1 MRKLIKILLKDK
13 IIFIAISVVLIIGV
27 LSLIKVP
34 EAPIKFSSLD
44 KVYHTIAYFT
54 LALTWLLSFPVS
66 RKKHTVKYAIAL
78 GCIFYGIIIE
88 VLQTTLTTYRTA
100 SLLDVVANSVGVF
113 IALLIFNSICK
124 KIDAI

>member
-13 IIFIAISVVLIIGV
+13 IIFIAISIAIIIAF
-27 LSLIKVP
+27 LSLTKMP
-34 EAPIKFSSLD
+34 ESPVKLSSQD
-44 KVYHTIAYFT
+44 KIFHTIAYFV
-54 LALTWLLSFPVS
+54 LALTWLLSYPTS
-66 RKKHTVKYAIAL
+66 RQNNNIKYAIAF
-78 GCIFYGIIIE
+78 GCVFYGIIIE

-113 IALLIFNSICK
+113 IALLIFNSVYK

>member
-13 IIFIAISVVLIIGV
+13 IIFIAIFIALVIGF
-27 LSLIKVP
+27 LSLIKSTGPTINLSNV
-34 EAPIKFSSLD
+34 D
-44 KVYHTIAYFT
+44 KIYHTIAYFI
-54 LALTWLLSFPVS
+54 LSLTWLLSFPIS
-66 RKKHTVKYAIAL
+66 RKNNTTKYAIAL
-78 GCIFYGIIIE
+78 GCVFYGIIIE

-113 IALLIFNSICK
+113 IALLIFNSIYK